1 MRNIETISKEIK
13 EDWKTIPIYAKVYL
27 DVMIKLGNDVL
38 NEYDKSII
46 LGFLANAQYW
56 KGETSRRI
64 KKELNGLL
72 KQS

>member
-56 KGETSRRI
+56 KGETARRI

-72 KQS
+72 KES

>member
-56 KGETSRRI
+56 KGETARRI